1 MHRYLLKTCKYY
13 MKSPEKWWH
22 ISVHVETS
30 VMYYFN
36 IKDNFIVTVDNQFQF
51 IVKKENTDAEEN
63 VNFVISFFVFHCK
76 ILSLQMSA
84 IVLLNIQ

>member
-13 MKSPEKWWH
+13 MKNPEKWSP

-51 IVKKENTDAEEN
+51 IVKKKKKHWCGRKCKLCHQ
-63 VNFVISFFVFHCK
+63 FFCFP
-76 ILSLQMSA
+76 L
-84 IVLLNIQ
+84 